1 MSQGIAITLNA
12 VQASTQI
19 TVSGTAV
26 GAQPPPNGV
35 TLFFV
40 PPSGSQV
47 NLVTNLQA
55 PGGKFSWTG
64 VVPGYASIPAGSKI
78 HAVTNRQV
86 SADGTVP
93 AFGSGS

>member
-1 MSQGIAITLNA
+1 MSQGIAITLNP
-12 VQASTQI
+12 VQETAQI

-40 PPSGSQV
+40 PPSGPQV

-55 PGGKFSWTG
+55 PGGQFSWTG
-64 VVPGYASIPAGSKI
+64 AVPGYSAIPSGSKI

-86 SADGTVP
+86 SADGAAP
-93 AFGSGS
+93 AFGPTA